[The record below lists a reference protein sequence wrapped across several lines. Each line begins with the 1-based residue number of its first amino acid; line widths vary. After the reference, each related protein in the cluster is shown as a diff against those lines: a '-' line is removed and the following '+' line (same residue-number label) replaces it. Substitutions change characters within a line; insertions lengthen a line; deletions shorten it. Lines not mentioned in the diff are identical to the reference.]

1 MSAESDDIQIRASD
15 FRRSWPNALARAMHA
30 AATMIDRVE
39 LIESLQA
46 EHQNRLEALGAK
58 MPAAI
63 RSTEERLTKC
73 IAAAESSFQG
83 AADAVLEKI
92 EASGQIIH
100 DNLHVTLAQ
109 VRAEC
114 TALASSQLK
123 FSEMVIQFMAANEME
138 RQDIKTS
145 RIKLTKEIDA
155 QERQERSRTKKALSA
170 GKTIWSRIFHL

>member
-1 MSAESDDIQIRASD
+1 MSDESDDIQIRASD
-15 FRRSWPNALARAMHA
+15 FRRSWPNALARAMHS

-83 AADAVLEKI
+83 AADSVLEKI
-92 EASGQIIH
+92 EASGQSIH
-100 DNLHVTLAQ
+100 NNLHVTLAK

-114 TALASSQLK
+114 TALTSSQLK
-123 FSEMVIQFMAANEME
+123 FSEMMVQFMAANEME

-145 RIKLTKEIDA
+145 RIKLAKEIDA
-155 QERQERSRTKKALSA
+155 QERSRARKALSA
-170 GKTIWSRIFHL
+170 GKTI